1 MKREFPDHPLVG
13 VGGVVIHR
21 NRVLLIRRGSEPLKG
36 EWSIPGGL
44 IELGEELR
52 EGARRELREET
63 GLAVEP
69 LEVIAVFDRIMG
81 SAGKRGADTI
91 RRKTGEPASLISG
104 SSPARR
110 ARCRIRYHYVII
122 DYACRLKGGRLTP
135 GSDVVDAR
143 WVRRQDLPEYHLTK
157 MATAVVDRA
166 FEFFS
171 EPTRP

>member
-21 NRVLLIRRGSEPLKG
+21 GRVLLIRRGGEPLKG

-44 IELGEELR
+44 VELGEELS

-63 GLAVEP
+63 GLDVEP
-69 LEVIAVFDRIMG
+69 LEVVAVFDRIMYG
-81 SAGKRGADTI
+81 TKRNSV
-91 RRKTGEPASLISG
+91 RRTAKRP
-104 SSPARR
+104 R
-110 ARCRIRYHYVII
+110 ARVKKSRRRVRYHYVII

-143 WVRRQDLPEYHLTK
+143 WVRRVDLPPYRLTK
-157 MATAVVDRA
+157 MATSVVERA
-166 FEFFS
+166 LEFFRK
-171 EPTRP
+171 TK